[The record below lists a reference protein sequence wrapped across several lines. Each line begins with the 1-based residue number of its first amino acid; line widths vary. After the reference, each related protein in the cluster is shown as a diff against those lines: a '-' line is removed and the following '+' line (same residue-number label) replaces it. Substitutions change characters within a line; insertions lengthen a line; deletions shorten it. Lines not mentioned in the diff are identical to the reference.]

1 MPDSPSRD
9 EKLSALEASVSTL
22 LTRADSLLAR
32 KDDAGSLRDDLR
44 KMVADAV
51 RDALRDDDRRRDR
64 HRLEDDAEPEEG
76 EEGEHKSEPREMPAD
91 DNRLADDDSH
101 DRRDRRHRD
110 DGDYPHEPKPGV
122 PEWAEPKYDDRRDKR
137 ADAVRRQVDDENNR
151 LEAQYLLD
159 QAFNAVTGEHA
170 PKPISGQSCRT
181 YQTYCLKRLQRY
193 SDDYRDI
200 DLSKLPADA
209 FALADKK
216 IRADAIRVGSN
227 PQEMN
232 RFIPNGALLREIK
245 RQDRTG
251 RWISEFIGD
260 VAAPNGM
267 FTPFRMP
274 AMRAKFDMDLVR
286 EAKREAYR
294 R

>member
-1 MPDSPSRD
+1 MPDRPSH
-9 EKLSALEASVSTL
+9 EQKLTALEDGVAALMRKVESRMDST
-22 LTRADSLLAR
+22 AK
-32 KDDAGSLRDDLR
+32 KDDASDDARLT
-44 KMVADAV
+44 KLVADAV
-51 RDALRDDDRRRDR
+51 AAALKQRDDDARRDR
-64 HRLEDDAEPEEG
+64 HHAEDDAEHEPEEG
-76 EEGEHKSEPREMPAD
+76 EEHKSEPEPMSAD
-91 DNRLADDDSH
+91 DNRLHADDDSH
-101 DRRDRRHRD
+101 DRDRHHRD
-110 DGDYPHEPKPGV
+110 DKRDWHRE
-122 PEWAEPKYDDRRDKR
+122 DDRRDRR
-137 ADAVRRQVDDENNR
+137 ADAVRRQIDDENDR

-159 QAFNAVTGEHA
+159 QAFNAVEGTHA

-181 YQTYCLKRLQRY
+181 YQTYCLKRLQKY
-193 SDDYRDI
+193 SDDYKDI
-200 DLSKLPADA
+200 DLSRLPADA
-209 FALADKK
+209 FKLADKT
-216 IRADAIRVGSN
+216 IRADAIRVGNN

-251 RWISEFIGD
+251 RWISEFVGPVD
-260 VAAPNGM
+260 AVNGM